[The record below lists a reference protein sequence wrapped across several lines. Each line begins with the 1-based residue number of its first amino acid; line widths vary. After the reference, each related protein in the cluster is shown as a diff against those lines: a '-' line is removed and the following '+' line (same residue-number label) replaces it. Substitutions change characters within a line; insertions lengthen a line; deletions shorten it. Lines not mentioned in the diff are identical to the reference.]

1 MTFYVKIK
9 ESAQLTYFL
18 VTDFYET
25 LQRHRFHEKNDFFQI
40 FVNYLDL
47 CAFDDE
53 DDLKIDMKT
62 GWFCNAIEFTEIYFS
77 LHCCH
82 VLVQVLKLFPEKKI
96 KT

>member
-53 DDLKIDMKT
+53 DDQKLTRKLVGFVMALNSRKFIYVAMF
-62 GWFCNAIEFTEIYFS
+62 FCKF
-77 LHCCH
+77 
-82 VLVQVLKLFPEKKI
+82 
-96 KT
+96 